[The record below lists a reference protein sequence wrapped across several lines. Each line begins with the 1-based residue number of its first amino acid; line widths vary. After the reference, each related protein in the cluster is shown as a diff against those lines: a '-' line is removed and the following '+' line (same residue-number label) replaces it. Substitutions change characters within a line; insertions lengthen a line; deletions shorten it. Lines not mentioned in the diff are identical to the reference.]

1 MNDEVEWLNSLEINS
16 CRLVTSAD
24 DLRSGVVLCDLVAYL
39 KSRNFFEDVQ
49 RHGSVQKNFKRAAI
63 NNFKIFIRE
72 IGARLPPSLLR
83 TPEELFE
90 DVEILLE
97 IVKYLKKLIT
107 KPLNT
112 ERVSRNLTPRVRA
125 SASPALTSRLQHS
138 PSMLDIHIAHNSSQV
153 QTHDK
158 LKTWLQEL
166 KLIKFDVIEEMKD
179 GVVLCELINRLEGRN
194 EVIKGMHKAPKTK
207 SAIQVN
213 INKALNYLR
222 GIEKLNSKYLWSSN
236 EIIQG
241 DEETI
246 FGLLQSIQDFYSIKR
261 SASAS
266 RSAKVLT
273 SRVFSNIS
281 FEGKVEP
288 EAVPDKPEPEPLSA
302 RAWIQNIGLGKYLL
316 NDKKHFLDDPCR
328 NGVLLAEVLG
338 KLEGLEVPGIFNPK
352 SAVSASSNYEKCL
365 KFIYERHPSVAVRYL
380 REIDRF
386 LESDL
391 LLWRLIEELISIPR
405 NVVKPNTHLPYT
417 REEISQLE
425 SSLVT
430 WLSSLIGRSFEG
442 FEEILTEI
450 STLLAEIIQKCGFS
464 VTGVTK
470 NPKTGKV
477 KQGNIEKSLE
487 CLRRISRMS
496 QKFLF
501 KVEELAEGNFLVALG
516 LLEDIHRFY
525 DGLPARKRGPHYHS
539 DGPYLG
545 KKSRV
550 SPLRNI
556 SSLLNKSYESPKT
569 CCSSKRIRED
579 FIPRQKFLNFDH
591 VHSSNEFDWVFS
603 LGLSINS
610 LDLMAEEIEEFSSGV
625 LLCQI
630 IDKLERKEVTGFQI
644 KPKGNAGF
652 LFNVGKALKVLK
664 EKPNFPSSLMF
675 VDEDVVKG
683 KGEAIRELLRAV
695 FKIYRQAIK
704 TQIKFYNPDKVNLT
718 FV

>member
-1 MNDEVEWLNSLEINS
+1 MNDEVEWLNTLEMNS

-72 IGARLPPSLLR
+72 IGARLPSSLLR

-112 ERVSRNLTPRVRA
+112 ERVSRNLTPRVRV

-138 PSMLDIHIAHNSSQV
+138 PSMLDIHIAHNSSQS
-153 QTHDK
+153 QSHDK

-207 SAIQVN
+207 SAVQVN

-222 GIEKLNSKYLWSSN
+222 GIEKLNSKYLWSAN
-236 EIIQG
+236 EVIQG
-241 DEETI
+241 DEETV

-273 SRVFSNIS
+273 NRVFSNIS
-281 FEGKVEP
+281 FEAKADNEL
-288 EAVPDKPEPEPLSA
+288 ASDRPEPVSA
-302 RAWIQNIGLGKYLL
+302 RAWIQNVGLGRYLL
-316 NDKKHFLDDPCR
+316 SDKKHFLDDPCR
-328 NGVLLAEVLG
+328 NGLLLAEVLA

-380 REIDRF
+380 REIERF
-386 LESDL
+386 LESDA
-391 LLWRLIEELISIPR
+391 LLWLMIEELISIPR
-405 NVVKPNTHLPYT
+405 NVAKPNTELPYSREDLT
-417 REEISQLE
+417 RLE
-425 SSLVT
+425 TSLLQ
-430 WLSSLIGRSFEG
+430 WLGGLVGRSFDS
-442 FEEILTEI
+442 FEEILSEI
-450 STLLAEIIQKCGFS
+450 STLLAAIVQKCGFP
-464 VTGVTK
+464 VTGITK
-470 NPKTGKV
+470 TPKTGKV

-501 KVEELAEGNFLVALG
+501 KGEELAKGNFLVALG
-516 LLEDIHRFY
+516 LLEDVHRFY

-545 KKSRV
+545 KKTRV

-569 CCSSKRIRED
+569 CCSSKRVRED

-603 LGLSINS
+603 LGLTINS

-630 IDKLERKEVTGFQI
+630 IDKLERKEVTGFQV

-675 VDEDVVKG
+675 VEDDIVKG
-683 KGEAIRELLRAV
+683 KGDAIRDMLRAV